1 MKNQPPLKGGES
13 IGDMY
18 LSKQEKIYQKGYNS
32 MIKELDIINIIKSI
46 HKLKAGLSAVI
57 KDDDEMIKESR

>member
-1 MKNQPPLKGGES
+1 
-13 IGDMY
+13 
-18 LSKQEKIYQKGYNS
+18 